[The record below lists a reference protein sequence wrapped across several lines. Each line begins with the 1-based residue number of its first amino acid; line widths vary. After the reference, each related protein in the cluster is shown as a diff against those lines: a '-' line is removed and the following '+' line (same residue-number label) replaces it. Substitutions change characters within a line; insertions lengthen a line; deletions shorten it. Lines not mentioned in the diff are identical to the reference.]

1 MKLRIFALCFAV
13 ALFMWV
19 PARAAEPVPVEIV
32 SVYQGSKNYYDN
44 KCYSVSWY
52 DSAGV
57 YHSKWMS
64 KAEYNNL
71 RKACERNAATSFSH
85 MDLLPWW
92 SIFATVAQPTVSAIA
107 SSISQTLPSP

>member
-1 MKLRIFALCFAV
+1 MCFFHKFNKRRGNKMKLRIFALCFAV

-71 RKACERNAATSFSH
+71 RKACERNAAR
-85 MDLLPWW
+85 
-92 SIFATVAQPTVSAIA
+92 IKQ
-107 SSISQTLPSP
+107 QQKKKNGKKKN